1 MDYGCGGN
9 DGVLLGRSGEYI
21 RTAHWSAS
29 PHHSTLSHSHQHNHP
44 QQASMSFNDSSSCM
58 DNVLGMIHGES
69 STIPPSHYKASAHTP
84 ASRPQGRQTPK
95 PPRTSGFPRQA
106 VTPTI
111 AFNVNGYKLRRGDR
125 FLLYP
130 LLAEVSGRAQS
141 KTVRHD
147 RFKDLYLRDF
157 VHAGKM
163 IWRDR
168 YRNVELTHFQ
178 EEMMARGLVIKHL
191 EVDPVPEVADTC
203 LGFTAVAMAEVF
215 SELEKHDEEVGIQI
229 PSSL

>member
-1 MDYGCGGN
+1 MGAWD
-9 DGVLLGRSGEYI
+9 LERKGEK
-21 RTAHWSAS
+21 TGE
-29 PHHSTLSHSHQHNHP
+29 NH
-44 QQASMSFNDSSSCM
+44 D
-58 DNVLGMIHGES
+58 
-69 STIPPSHYKASAHTP
+69 TSAHTP
-84 ASRPQGRQTPK
+84 TSCPQGRQTPK
-95 PPRTSGFPRQA
+95 PPRTSGFPRQP

-125 FLLYP
+125 YLPYP

-141 KTVRHD
+141 KTVVRHD

-157 VHAGKM
+157 VRAGKM

-168 YRNVELTHFQ
+168 YRNVESTHFQ
-178 EEMMARGLVIKHL
+178 EEMMACGLAIEHL
-191 EVDPVPEVADTC
+191 EVNPVPEVADTC

-215 SELEKHDEEVGIQI
+215 SELEKRDKEVGIRI

>member
-1 MDYGCGGN
+1 MAYGRGGN
-9 DGVLLGRSGEYI
+9 DGVLLRRSGKHI
-21 RTAHWSAS
+21 RTAHWLAS
-29 PHHSTLSHSHQHNHP
+29 PHHSPLSHSHQHQPHQP
-44 QQASMSFNDSSSCM
+44 IIMSFDDSSSCM
-58 DNVLGMIHGES
+58 DNVLGMLHGES
-69 STIPPSHYKASAHTP
+69 STIPPSHYKAPARTP
-84 ASRPQGRQTPK
+84 ASRPRGHQAPK

-106 VTPTI
+106 VTPI
-111 AFNVNGYKLRRGDR
+111 IPFNINGYKLRRGDCY
-125 FLLYP
+125 LPYP

-141 KTVRHD
+141 KAVRHD

-168 YRNVELTHFQ
+168 YRNVESTHFQ
-178 EEMMARGLVIKHL
+178 EEMMARGLVIEHL

-215 SELEKHDEEVGIQI
+215 SELEKRDEEVGIRI

>member
-1 MDYGCGGN
+1 
-9 DGVLLGRSGEYI
+9 
-21 RTAHWSAS
+21 
-29 PHHSTLSHSHQHNHP
+29 
-44 QQASMSFNDSSSCM
+44 MSFDDSSSCM

-69 STIPPSHYKASAHTP
+69 STIPPSHYKALARTP
-84 ASRPQGRQTPK
+84 ASRPRGHQAPK

-106 VTPTI
+106 VTPTVP
-111 AFNVNGYKLRRGDR
+111 FNVNGYKLRRGDCY
-125 FLLYP
+125 LPYP

-163 IWRDR
+163 VWRDR
-168 YRNVELTHFQ
+168 YRNVESTHFQ
-178 EEMMARGLVIKHL
+178 EEMMARGLAIEHL

-215 SELEKHDEEVGIQI
+215 SELEKRDEEVGIRI
-229 PSSL
+229 PSLL